1 MSLKIFITISLLF
14 AASSGIEVFSQDP
27 DIVAAQAAAAS
38 ISPNVLSNPNP
49 LPATVTDLKLDLNY
63 QNLLASY
70 LQATWIVNGFNAAIA
85 AHSSGSMTDS
95 DFSRTVLSMIPE
107 PFSGDLADQN
117 IANIYAGLLS
127 LYSSYVSTAA
137 NIILKV
143 VNLNQ
148 SFAAGTI
155 TMSQYLTSI
164 NKIYRSNS
172 DILDFTFFYYLQKNY
187 INQLDSN

>member
-70 LQATWIVNGFNAAIA
+70 LQAT
-85 AHSSGSMTDS
+85 
-95 DFSRTVLSMIPE
+95 
-107 PFSGDLADQN
+107 
-117 IANIYAGLLS
+117 
-127 LYSSYVSTAA
+127 
-137 NIILKV
+137 
-143 VNLNQ
+143 
-148 SFAAGTI
+148 
-155 TMSQYLTSI
+155 
-164 NKIYRSNS
+164 
-172 DILDFTFFYYLQKNY
+172 
-187 INQLDSN
+187 